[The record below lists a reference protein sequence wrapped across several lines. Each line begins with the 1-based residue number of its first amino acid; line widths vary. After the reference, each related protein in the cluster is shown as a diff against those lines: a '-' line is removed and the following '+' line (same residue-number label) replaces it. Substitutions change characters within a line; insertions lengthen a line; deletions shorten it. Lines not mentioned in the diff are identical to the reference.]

1 MNLPFVC
8 AFAVMLF
15 SAAALIWVYLSGSER
30 RTAAR
35 RLVRIT
41 QHRAQPAQINRE
53 RGRLQIE
60 AFLDWFRTLR
70 RRWGLGAAEEESL
83 QARLARAGYRDP
95 HAHDFYLAGRTLVPI
110 AAFLIASLV
119 PMHRGFWMVLLPGIT
134 YLLPDITL
142 RRIIRVRRQK
152 IARSLPDAVDLLVI
166 CVEAGL
172 GIDQAV
178 GRVSQELHVSHPEV
192 TEEFVQ
198 VNLEQRAGKRR
209 LMAWQAM
216 AERADLPEVSSF
228 VNMLIETERFGTP
241 IARALS
247 TFANGM
253 REKRGQLAEELA
265 AKTTVKIIFP
275 LVLFIF
281 PSIFI
286 VLLGPAALTLM
297 HNFVNFAH

>member
-1 MNLPFVC
+1 M
-8 AFAVMLF
+8 A
-15 SAAALIWVYLSGSER
+15 W
-30 RTAAR
+30 
-35 RLVRIT
+35 LVR
-41 QHRAQPAQINRE
+41 A
-53 RGRLQIE
+53 
-60 AFLDWFRTLR
+60 
-70 RRWGLGAAEEESL
+70 
-83 QARLARAGYRDP
+83 
-95 HAHDFYLAGRTLVPI
+95 
-110 AAFLIASLV
+110 
-119 PMHRGFWMVLLPGIT
+119 HRGFWMVLLPGIT
-134 YLLPDITL
+134 YLLPDMVL
-142 RRIIRVRRQK
+142 RRMIQMRRKK

-198 VNLEQRAGKRR
+198 VNLEQRAGKQR

-216 AERADLPEVSSF
+216 AERVDIPEVSSF
-228 VNMLIETERFGTP
+228 VNMLVETERFGTP
-241 IARALS
+241 IARALNVL
-247 TFANGM
+247 ANGM

-275 LVLFIF
+275 LVFFVF

-297 HNFVNFAH
+297 HNFANFAH